1 MFEFI
6 TQKLSLFVTSFSSKK
21 KLDEQSLQEALV
33 VVEDSLLQADVPY
46 QVVKDFIASVRQEVD
61 GNALLTKVNAG
72 QLFTKIVHDQVRKFL
87 GDRNDF
93 TGFILPSVVM
103 MMGLQ
108 GSGKTTS
115 LAKLAWYACMQAEQ
129 RGKKRTILCASVDF
143 YRPAAVE
150 QLAVL
155 AKSIDMTMYRSPFT
169 DPVQAACD
177 SVEAMKKGGYD
188 LLFLDTAGR
197 LHVDNAMV
205 QELREI
211 DARIKPRYK
220 IFVLDAM
227 VGQESLNIAQTFDA
241 SVGFHAA
248 MLSKTDSDSRGG
260 AAFAFKYSIKKPILF
275 IGTGEKVR
283 DIEVFHPDR
292 MAKRILGMGDVVSLA
307 EKAEQIIKQDDRASL
322 NRTFRQGSLT
332 LQDFADQMAM
342 VDKIGSLKTLS
353 SYLPGVGPQ
362 LTPEMI
368 EKGDHEIK
376 RFKAII
382 CSMTP
387 RERIVPKILTP
398 SRIERI
404 ARGAGVLA
412 TDVAMLLRRF
422 EESQQYAKL
431 FKRFFRSK

>member
-6 TQKLSLFVTSFSSKK
+6 TQKLSSFVASFSSKK
-21 KLDEQSLQEALV
+21 QLNEQSLQEALI

-46 QVVKDFIASVRQEVD
+46 QVVKDFIVSVRREVE
-61 GNALLTKVNAG
+61 GNALLTKLNAG
-72 QLFTKIVHDQVRKFL
+72 QLFTKIVHDQVKKFL

-93 TGFILPSVVM
+93 TGFTLPSVIM

-115 LAKLAWYACMQAEQ
+115 LAKLAWYARTQAEQ

-150 QLAVL
+150 QLAIL
-155 AKSIDMTMYRSPFT
+155 AKSIDIDMYRSSSN

-188 LLFLDTAGR
+188 LLLLDTAGR
-197 LHVDNAMV
+197 LHVDNGMI

-220 IFVLDAM
+220 VFVLDAM
-227 VGQESLNIAQTFDA
+227 IGQESLNIAQAFDS

-260 AAFAFKYSIKKPILF
+260 VAFAFKYSIKKPILF

-283 DIEVFHPDR
+283 DIEIFHPDR
-292 MAKRILGMGDVVSLA
+292 MAKRILGMGDIVSLA
-307 EKAEQIIKQDDRASL
+307 EKAEQVIKEDDRAAL
-322 NRTFRQGSLT
+322 NRAFKQGSLT

-342 VDKIGSLKTLS
+342 VDSLGSLKTLS
-353 SYLPGVGPQ
+353 SYLPGVSQQ

-368 EKGDHEIK
+368 DKGEGEIK
-376 RFKAII
+376 KFKAII

-387 RERIVPKILTP
+387 KERIIPKILTP
-398 SRIERI
+398 GRIARI
-404 ARGAGVLA
+404 ARGAGVKA
-412 TDVAMLLRRF
+412 TDVALLLRRF